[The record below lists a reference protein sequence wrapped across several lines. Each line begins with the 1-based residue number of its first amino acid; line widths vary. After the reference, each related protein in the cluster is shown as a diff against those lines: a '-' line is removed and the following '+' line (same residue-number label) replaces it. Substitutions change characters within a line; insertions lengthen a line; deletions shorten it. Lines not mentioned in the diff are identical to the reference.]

1 MNSFITLVLLSIA
14 AVLLTQTA
22 AAPPSYGK
30 SYGAVPA
37 LPPFG
42 VAAKHPRYGSGY
54 GGYGGNYGNNDYVIA
69 LRYEDQVRDN
79 SGIQTSYAYD
89 VEGQKV
95 QVARL
100 DPVYYKKY

>member
-1 MNSFITLVLLSIA
+1 MGVLCFHRNCNIIFS
-14 AVLLTQTA
+14 
-22 AAPPSYGK
+22 
-30 SYGAVPA
+30 
-37 LPPFG
+37 
-42 VAAKHPRYGSGY
+42 
-54 GGYGGNYGNNDYVIA
+54 
-69 LRYEDQVRDN
+69 RYENQVRDN

>member
-1 MNSFITLVLLSIA
+1 MNSFITLILLSVA
-14 AVLLTQTA
+14 AVVLTA
-22 AAPPSYGK
+22 AAPPAYGK

-42 VAAKHPRYGSGY
+42 VAAKHPRYGY

-69 LRYEDQVRDN
+69 LRYENQVRDN

-89 VEGQKV
+89 VDGQKV

-100 DPVYYKKY
+100 DPVYYNKY